1 MAAWTMVA
9 AALAAAAAEPPTEQT
24 HPHLE
29 DMIQRV
35 FPTNDAT
42 IQAEKEMD
50 EYFGDGL
57 RAGVVFL
64 LKDLRD
70 ASGQPY
76 RQNKKWGKCTY
87 LDQAIRSARSV
98 LQKGSL
104 LGKFPKY
111 PLLFYHA
118 DWRDED
124 KHKLETAVG
133 VNADTA
139 YRAWWHPVVFG
150 PDALPPYLYDVNRT
164 VGGWSSLHVAGDLR
178 RETKSNI
185 HGFGYMLMCRFY
197 AGLIHHAPLVRK
209 LDYYLRID
217 GDSRLQSVA
226 ADPFAMMRT
235 KGAKYATLG
244 GGYRETAGSAVALPT
259 LYAKTNAVKTD
270 LWTSSGCSANAVAC
284 PSTKPRNHK
293 ASAPCALRCVF
304 DVPSAPQNVKLP
316 VPLCRGAA
324 KGPPNCPSF
333 YNNFEV
339 VDLNAFRTAEQW
351 AFFLLAE
358 RSHAFL
364 CEAFPGRTTPGKCG
378 GGGMGDALFR
388 TLQVNTF
395 FTPAEVLGLRATVSY
410 HHPAPIAKFCGPKGV
425 TDGGPPVQSLS

>member
-1 MAAWTMVA
+1 MAAIMVGAAMA
-9 AALAAAAAEPPTEQT
+9 AATTEAT
-24 HPHLE
+24 HPHLQ
-29 DMIQRV
+29 DMIRRV
-35 FPTNDAT
+35 FPETDETAK
-42 IQAEKEMD
+42 AEREMD
-50 EYFGDGL
+50 AYFGDGSI

-70 ASGQPY
+70 ISGQPY

-98 LQKGSL
+98 LNKNSL

-124 KHKLETAVG
+124 KTKLETAVG
-133 VNADTA
+133 LNMNDDK
-139 YRAWWHPVVFG
+139 YKAWWHPVVFG
-150 PDALPPYLYDVNRT
+150 PEALPPYLYNVNAT
-164 VGGWSSLHVAGDLR
+164 ITGWQQLHVDGDLR
-178 RETKSNI
+178 RETRNNI

-197 AGLIHHAPLVRK
+197 AGLIHHAPLTRK

-217 GDSRLQSVA
+217 GDSRLQSVKQ
-226 ADPFAMMRT
+226 DPFEMMKR

-244 GGYRETAGSAVALPT
+244 GNYRETAGSAVALPRF
-259 LYAKTNAVKTD
+259 YAQTNPDVKTD
-270 LWTSSGCSANAVAC
+270 LWTSAGCSANAVAC
-284 PSTKPRNHK
+284 PATQPRAHK
-293 ASAPCALRCVF
+293 ATAPCALRCVF
-304 DVPSAPQNVKLP
+304 DVPAQPDAVKLP
-316 VPLCRGAA
+316 VPLCKSGGA
-324 KGPPNCPSF
+324 GPPRCPSF

-339 VDLNAFRTAEQW
+339 VDLQAFRTAEQW

-364 CEAFPGRTTPGKCG
+364 CEAFPGRTRPGRCG
-378 GGGMGDALFR
+378 GGGMGDAIFR

-395 FTPAEVLGLRATVSY
+395 LTPAEVLGLRATVSY
-410 HHPAPIAKFCGPKGV
+410 HHPAPIAKFCGPRGV
-425 TDGGPPVQSLS
+425 TDGGPPVQSIS